1 LSGGDFNR
9 VHQLRKAAD
18 GTVAILG
25 YDGLVATGA
34 SDFHTSMSLSYS
46 AATRATQNIEPLEK
60 RFQRTTCPVFEGE
73 QNEYVCVGNH
83 PRLPASST
91 VIS

>member
-1 LSGGDFNR
+1 
-9 VHQLRKAAD
+9 
-18 GTVAILG
+18 
-25 YDGLVATGA
+25 
-34 SDFHTSMSLSYS
+34 MSLSYS